1 MQVVVLAVQNAVDP
15 RQMGVATTTATF
27 LRSMGGTFGTAVFG
41 TVLVTVLTSGLEE
54 RLPAEALAGVDTSSL
69 TGSPQVILALPDAIR
84 IPVVESFVHALDVVF
99 LTAIPV
105 AIAAFVLSLFLK
117 EVKLRGRSDT
127 PAVAAPGLGEELTV
141 ELDRAGRARLTAQ
154 GRRPA

>member
-27 LRSMGGTFGTAVFG
+27 LRSMGGTFGTAIFG
-41 TVLVTVLTSGLEE
+41 TVLVSTLTSGLEK

-105 AIAAFVLSLFLK
+105 ALGAFVLSLFLK
-117 EVKLRGRSDT
+117 EVKLRGHTGT
-127 PAVAAPGLGEELTV
+127 PVRAAPGLGEELTAEV
-141 ELDRAGRARLTAQ
+141 DEPSPR
-154 GRRPA
+154 

>member
-41 TVLVTVLTSGLEE
+41 TVLVGVLTSGLEK
-54 RLPAEALAGVDTSSL
+54 RLPPEALAGVDTSSL

-117 EVKLRGRSDT
+117 EVKLRGHRDT
-127 PAVAAPGLGEELTV
+127 PVVAAPGLGEELTV
-141 ELDRAGRARLTAQ
+141 EMAAETSRTST
-154 GRRPA
+154 P